1 MTSAGNT
8 PVSCGSGFIPD
19 ANAGVGRSSFAKASE
34 DKKARATSSGA
45 FLQIEGV
52 DALDRFE
59 HEAMVTKF
67 TAHLA
72 SGGDNRSL
80 AAESF
85 REIDRIEG
93 LLSFYRE
100 TSDVTRI
107 NRAAPGTVLRISPE
121 TAECL
126 AVALEA
132 AALTRGAF
140 DPFAGHASV
149 AAKHQHVPLHLDGV
163 AADDADTRPCLAF
176 DPESATVT
184 RLEGRRWLDLGAIG
198 KGFALDCALTVLREW
213 GATRGLL
220 VAGGSSVLS
229 FDFSEAP
236 APWRCTVRGACG
248 ERTLELPANFALGA
262 SGEGF
267 QPGHIVDT
275 RATGGTRRRRA
286 FALAPTAALADAL
299 ATGVFL
305 ASAEEL
311 DSLAVARPDVG
322 FLADGEGAAG
332 TPEEIA
338 HGIFGMAPAVGP
350 EAALVL
356 PCWRE
361 SKRLP
366 RFLPGLCEAIVAGG
380 LRVEVIV
387 SDDGSPAT
395 ERAATAAFV
404 DSLRPRF
411 AFLRPLAG
419 DMIHRGKGGA
429 ICAGWRAATP
439 GAAVLAFVDADG
451 AVPPDDV
458 VAFLREALARPE
470 QMLAATRV
478 AGSEVKRTL
487 HRRIASRA
495 FAAWARL
502 WTGTP
507 VSDPQCGLKAIPA
520 AMFARHD
527 WREEGFALDLE
538 LLTAA
543 RRDGVAVAE
552 FPVRWRE
559 VGHSRLRSGDIF
571 ALFAAAP
578 RVSRATGR
586 RG

>member
-1 MTSAGNT
+1 MPDINVVRVGQNARPTTSTGAG
-8 PVSCGSGFIPD
+8 I
-19 ANAGVGRSSFAKASE
+19 
-34 DKKARATSSGA
+34 
-45 FLQIEGV
+45 QIEGV
-52 DALDRFE
+52 DALERFE

-72 SGGDNRSL
+72 PGGDNRSL
-80 AAESF
+80 AAECF
-85 REIDRIEG
+85 REIDRIEA

-100 TSDVTRI
+100 SSDVTRV
-107 NRAAPGTVLRISPE
+107 NRAEPGATLRIAPE

-132 AALTRGAF
+132 AALTHGAF
-140 DPFAGHASV
+140 DPFAGRAAV

-176 DPESATVT
+176 DPATSMVT
-184 RLEGRRWLDLGAIG
+184 RLDGRRWLDLGAIG
-198 KGFALDCALTVLREW
+198 KGHALDCALAVLRDW

-220 VAGGSSVLS
+220 VAGGSSVLG
-229 FDFSEAP
+229 FDFSDAP
-236 APWRCTVRGACG
+236 APWRCTVRSACG

-275 RATGGTRRRRA
+275 RSTGGARRRRS
-286 FALAPTAALADAL
+286 FVLAPTAALADAL

-305 ASAEEL
+305 ASANEL
-311 DSLAVARPDVG
+311 DSLAAARPDVSA
-322 FLADGEGAAG
+322 LADGEAASGA
-332 TPEEIA
+332 PEEIA
-338 HGIFGMAPAVGP
+338 HGIFAAAPAIGP
-350 EAALVL
+350 AVALVL

-366 RFLPGLCEAIVAGG
+366 RFLPGLCESIATSG

-387 SDDGSPAT
+387 SDDGSPPT
-395 ERAATAAFV
+395 ERAATSKFV
-404 DSLRPRF
+404 ETLRPRF
-411 AFLRPLAG
+411 KFLRALAG
-419 DMIHRGKGGA
+419 DTVHRGKGAA
-429 ICAGWRAATP
+429 IRAGWSAATQ

-451 AVPPDDV
+451 AVPADDV
-458 VAFLREALARPE
+458 VSFLREALAQPNR
-470 QMLAATRV
+470 MLAATRV
-478 AGSEVKRTL
+478 AGSEVTRTL

-520 AMFARHD
+520 AMFARHE
-527 WREEGFALDLE
+527 WREEGFAFDLE

-543 RRDGVAVAE
+543 RRDAIAVAE

-559 VGHSRLRSGDIF
+559 VGHSRLRWGDIF

-578 RVSRATGR
+578 RVRRAAGKAR
-586 RG
+586 